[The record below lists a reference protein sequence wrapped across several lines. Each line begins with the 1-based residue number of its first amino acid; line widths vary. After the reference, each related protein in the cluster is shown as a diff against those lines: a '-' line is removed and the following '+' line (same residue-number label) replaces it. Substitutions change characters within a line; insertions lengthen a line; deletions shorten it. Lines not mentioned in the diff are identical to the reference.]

1 MLKRVDELL
10 DKLLELGVP
19 GYTCIIHKDGKRI
32 YERSGGYSDLATRT
46 PMKGDEVY
54 YMYSCSKMITC
65 TAALMLLE
73 RGLFSLDDPVSKY
86 MPEIGEIPVAEG
98 DTTRPAKTVMTVAD
112 LFTMTTGFGYNTV
125 SDEMK
130 EFKRDTDGKCPTA
143 LFTKYLSRIPLAFDP
158 GERFLYSFSHD
169 VLAALVEKLS
179 GVRFSRF
186 VDENIFKPCGMKNS
200 TFDPMNPLRD
210 RVCTQ
215 YRRNAETNA
224 IEPDTNNTFILGTE
238 YESGGAG
245 CISTCEDFSAFLE
258 ALRTYKLLKP
268 ETIRMMTTDRVSD
281 RRGTLWMD
289 DYGYG
294 LGVRCPR
301 ADRDRSDGIFDYG
314 WGGAAGSYLAID
326 VDNGISISYT
336 QHVLN
341 SPGIPEK
348 RQIVRIATEEIL
360 GIKLGT
366 GKADESGVTLA

>member
-1 MLKRVDELL
+1 MFKKVDELL
-10 DKLLELGVP
+10 DKLIELGVP
-19 GYTCIIHKDGKRI
+19 GYTCIICKDGKRV
-32 YERSGGYSDLATRT
+32 YERTDGYSDLASST

-65 TAALMLLE
+65 TAALMLME

-86 MPEIGEIPVAEG
+86 MPELGSLTVQDG
-98 DTTRPAKTVMTVAD
+98 DTVRPAKTVMTVAD

-125 SDEMK
+125 SDEMMNFRK
-130 EFKRDTDGKCPTA
+130 DTDGKCPTA

-158 GERFLYSFSHD
+158 GEKFLYSFSHD
-169 VLAALVEKLS
+169 VLAAFVEKVS

-186 VDENIFKPCGMKNS
+186 VEENIFKPCGMKNS
-200 TFDPMNPLRD
+200 TFDPMNPLRG

-215 YRRNAETNA
+215 YRRNAETLVIA
-224 IEPDTNNTFILGTE
+224 PDEINVYMLGSE

-245 CISTCEDFSAFLE
+245 CISTCDDFSAFLE
-258 ALRTYKLLKP
+258 ALRTYKLLTP
-268 ETIRMMTTDRVSD
+268 ETIRLMTVDRVSD
-281 RRGTLWMD
+281 RRGGLWLD

-301 ADRDRSDGIFDYG
+301 ADRDRSDGVFDFG

-326 VDNGISISYT
+326 IDNGISLTYT

-348 RQIVRIATEEIL
+348 RRIMRVATEAIL
-360 GIKLGT
+360 GRSLGEGAEDTT
-366 GKADESGVTLA
+366 GITLA